1 MWPYR
6 NIVTYA
12 PESGTGT
19 GGDQGTGG
27 AGGAAGGA
35 GGAGAGT
42 GTPWHQGLDADILG
56 LANNKGWDMSKP
68 ETAFSLAAKAYK
80 EAQSKFGVPPEEL
93 VRLPKQ
99 GAQPADID
107 KFWTTIGVPKEAKD
121 YDLTGLKFAGK
132 DLEDSF
138 ANALRQGLITA
149 RVTKENAALVAR
161 PILKYLEDA
170 DAEENAVMSGK
181 IATEKAALEKSWG
194 PNMEANMFIAKS
206 ALSKLAAAAGMSGDD
221 AQQAWDALAKQGGI
235 GASKT
240 MEMLRVM
247 GVRMGEDKYVTGG
260 RAGDGINLPL
270 SREGAVARLE
280 ELKKDTEFVK
290 RYMNGDVRAAQE
302 MAGLAAIIA
311 GQARAA

>member
-12 PESGTGT
+12 PESGAGT
-19 GGDQGTGG
+19 GGDAAAAAAAAAASAANG
-27 AGGAAGGA
+27 AGGA
-35 GGAGAGT
+35 
-42 GTPWHQGLDADILG
+42 PWHQGLDADILG

-99 GAQPADID
+99 GAQPAEID

-170 DAEENAVMSGK
+170 DAEENAIVTGK
-181 IATEKAALEKSWG
+181 VTAEKTALEKSWG
-194 PNMEANMFIAKS
+194 PNMEANMFVAKS
-206 ALSKLAAAAGMSGDD
+206 ALSKLAAAAGVSGED
-221 AQQAWDALAKQGGI
+221 AQQAWDAISKQGGI
-235 GASKT
+235 GASKA

-247 GVRMGEDKYVTGG
+247 GVRMGEDKYVSGG

-311 GQARAA
+311 GQAKAA